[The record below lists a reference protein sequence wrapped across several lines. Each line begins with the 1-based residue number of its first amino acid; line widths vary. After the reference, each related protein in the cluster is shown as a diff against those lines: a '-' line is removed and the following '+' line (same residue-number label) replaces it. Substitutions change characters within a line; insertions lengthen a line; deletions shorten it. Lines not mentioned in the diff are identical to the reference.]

1 MPCLPFLA
9 AATQSGNAASAL
21 PGSIAVPLAFIVPAA
36 FGVFLFR
43 PSFTGVSAERALLT
57 FAACWLFVL
66 GVIFFGVQIIP
77 ETMIEVIR
85 DERRLIFAVKATV
98 LILFAVPF
106 ALRLH
111 SKWLGEKATAA
122 EMEGG
127 AVGVRVWLSAINCA
141 VAIVVAVM
149 TWLTFDISLVS
160 MLMLTFALL
169 LAFPVIHGL
178 AASEAV
184 AGPAADAGGIERE
197 KVLAMLE
204 SGHIT
209 AEESAELFNALA
221 ISRPLGVSS
230 MEPLTPAGR
239 LMMIGACLVLVGFLF
254 PWFSI
259 SPAQE
264 MGRALHG
271 MRDLMGG
278 NLPIELTG
286 LDLQQQSSGF
296 RITVIGAEVQHG
308 WGWMVLVSAMT
319 SALLPVLAKFLDQ
332 KTLRLLRLLTLGVGT
347 IVLLSVVGSGIRWI
361 SFGLVAV
368 LAGYAMEWLGLMRER
383 AAGRAIGA
391 RSVE

>member
-36 FGVFLFR
+36 FGVVLFR
-43 PSFTGVSAERALLT
+43 PSFTGVSAERAVLA
-57 FAACWLFVL
+57 FAGCWLFVL
-66 GVIFFGVQIIP
+66 GVIFFGVQMIP
-77 ETMIEVIR
+77 DTMIEVIR
-85 DERRLIFAVKATV
+85 DERRLIFAVKMTV

-111 SKWLGEKATAA
+111 SKWLGGKATAA

-127 AVGVRVWLSAINCA
+127 AVGVRAWLSALNCA

-149 TWLTFDISLVS
+149 AWLTFDISLVS
-160 MLMLTFALL
+160 LLMLSFALL

-178 AASEAV
+178 PASEAV
-184 AGPAADAGGIERE
+184 ADPLTDAGGVERE

-209 AEESAELFNALA
+209 AEESAELLNALA
-221 ISRPLGVSS
+221 VSRPSGVSPT
-230 MEPLTPAGR
+230 EPLTPAGR
-239 LMMIGACLVLVGFLF
+239 MMIMGGCLVLVGFLF

-296 RITVIGAEVQHG
+296 RISVIGAEVQHG
-308 WGWMVLVSAMT
+308 WGWMVLACAMT
-319 SALLPVLAKFLDQ
+319 SALLPFFAKSLDQ
-332 KTLRLLRLLTLGVGT
+332 ATLRLLRLLALGVGT
-347 IVLLSVVGSGIRWI
+347 VVLLSVVGTGIRWI

-368 LAGYAMEWLGLMRER
+368 LAGYAVEWLGLLRER
-383 AAGRAIGA
+383 AEGRAIGA